1 VLQIWLLSLVPLSIP
16 GLLALS
22 ALCLNRRSSARPD
35 SHTLGIIRLTTVFSA
50 LASAA
55 VVLWLLLCATGL
67 SQQSPGQLITLTPLR
82 AVMLALVLGLAAVL
96 LQFSRNYMAGES
108 CYNGYFRWLL
118 MTVAAVCLT
127 VIANHLVLFVLGWAS
142 VSVSL
147 HQLLT
152 LYPERPRAVL
162 AAHKKFI
169 LARIAELCVLGAA
182 LLLSMSHNSFYIDQ
196 ILQAVAAAPALTLN
210 EHLAAWLLGMAA
222 LIKCAQLPLH
232 GWLIKVV
239 EVPTPISA
247 LLHAGVINLGGF
259 MLLVFAPLFA
269 RSELA
274 QWWVLLVAGVST
286 VLSVLI
292 MTTRISVK
300 VRLAWST
307 SAQMGLMLME
317 IALGLYELALLH
329 LLAHSLYKAHAFLSA
344 GNAVNQHLEQ
354 TLLPAASSTS
364 ASNRAVAGIV
374 TVFGVLCIVLCV
386 VLFVIAAM
394 WLTGSEGPLSPW
406 SLLSIGLLSF
416 ALRSTTSTT
425 TATSAAQALCYVIP
439 LMLLLTIAYVLLKHL
454 LMQLPEFAALRGV
467 SALHAPMSAADLVSM
482 LLFALIPLTAWLLH
496 YKALHPRVQR
506 LSALLFA
513 GFYLDEWF
521 TRMTLWL
528 WPASLPRTQD
538 TRPAF
543 RSRRSVKSLL
553 STQESSR

>member
-1 VLQIWLLSLVPLSIP
+1 MLQNWLLPLVPLSIP
-16 GLLALS
+16 ALLALS
-22 ALCLNRRSSARPD
+22 ALCLNRHATTRPD
-35 SHTLGIIRLTTVFSA
+35 AHTLGIVRLTTLFST

-55 VVLWLLLCATGL
+55 VLLWLLVCATGVG
-67 SQQSPGQLITLTPLR
+67 QQPTGQLITLTPLR

-96 LQFSRNYMAGES
+96 LQFSRNYLAGES
-108 CYNGYFRWLL
+108 CYTSYFRWLL

-127 VIANHLVLFVLGWAS
+127 VMANHLMLFVLGWAA

-169 LARIAELCVLGAA
+169 LARVAESCVLGAA
-182 LLLSMSHNSFYIDQ
+182 LLLSMSHDSFFIDQ
-196 ILQAVAAAPALTLN
+196 ILHAVAQAPALSLN
-210 EHLAAWLLGMAA
+210 EQLAAWLLGMAA

-274 QWWVLLVAGVST
+274 QWWVLLVAGAST

-329 LLAHSLYKAHAFLSA
+329 LVAHSLYKAHAFLSS
-344 GNAVNQHLEQ
+344 GNAVNLHLEQ
-354 TLLPAASSTS
+354 QLLPRMSGLRPQDGVLTLFAALCV
-364 ASNRAVAGIV
+364 AVAMG
-374 TVFGVLCIVLCV
+374 
-386 VLFVIAAM
+386 
-394 WLTGSEGPLSPW
+394 LTNAQGPISPW
-406 SLLSIGLLSF
+406 LLLMIGLMSF
-416 ALRSTTSTT
+416 ALRSASTLS
-425 TATSAAQALCYVIP
+425 SAVQVGVQVMP
-439 LMLLLTIAYVLLKHL
+439 LMLGLTAAYVLLKQL
-454 LMQLPEFAALRGV
+454 MMQLPEFSELRGI
-467 SALHAPMSAADLVSM
+467 SSLHAPLSVADLVAM
-482 LLFALIPLTAWLLH
+482 LMFATIPLVSWLLQH
-496 YKALHPRVQR
+496 RAANASVQR
-506 LSALLFA
+506 LSTLLFS
-513 GFYLDEWF
+513 GLYLDEWF
-521 TRMTLWL
+521 TRMTLLL

-543 RSRRSVKSLL
+543 RTNRLKRSAKSMP
-553 STQESSR
+553 STQES